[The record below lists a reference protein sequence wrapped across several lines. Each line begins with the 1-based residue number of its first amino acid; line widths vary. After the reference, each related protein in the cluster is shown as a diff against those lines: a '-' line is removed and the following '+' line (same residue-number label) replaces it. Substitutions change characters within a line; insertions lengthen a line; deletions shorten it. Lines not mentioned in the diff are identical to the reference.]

1 MTTTPQ
7 EHTRAQFAAAQW
19 QRELPQ
25 MDTRAMQ
32 LVGQLGTVAQL
43 MARYWLYPLF
53 AEYVL

>member
-1 MTTTPQ
+1 MTITPQ

-43 MARYWLYPLF
+43 MARDRTKS
-53 AEYVL
+53 